1 MCCLFQCHLY
11 IGQVWE
17 IGRLF
22 VSCFLTLLLFCVNVA
37 DPWVLRAGLHIGWLL
52 SLVVVFTFIFFAS
65 QAFGIF
71 NLNKII
77 RILLL
82 LHNNKV
88 NVF

>member
-1 MCCLFQCHLY
+1 M
-11 IGQVWE
+11 
-17 IGRLF
+17 
-22 VSCFLTLLLFCVNVA
+22 LLLFYVNVA
-37 DPWVLRAGLHIGWLL
+37 DPWVFCARLHIGWLL
-52 SLVVVFTFIFFAS
+52 SSVVVFTFIFFAS